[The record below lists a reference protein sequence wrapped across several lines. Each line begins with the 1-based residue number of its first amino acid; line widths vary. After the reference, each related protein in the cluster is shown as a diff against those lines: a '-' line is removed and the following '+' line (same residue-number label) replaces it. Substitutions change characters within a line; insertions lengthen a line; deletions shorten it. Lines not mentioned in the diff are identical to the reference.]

1 MLGGVFDRI
10 IPFVERGLQIE
21 VDAEDPEEEKRRAG
35 VRRWARGTAAL
46 IGPLIWL
53 CRATRKK
60 VAIFQR
66 TIEQNDSAASVR
78 SLQQTAQ
85 RQ

>member
-1 MLGGVFDRI
+1 MSGGVFDRT
-10 IPFVERGLQIE
+10 IPFVERAVQIE
-21 VDAEDPEEEKRRAG
+21 VDAEVSEEEKRRAG
-35 VRRWARGTAAL
+35 VKSWARGTAAL

-53 CRATRKK
+53 CRATRKE